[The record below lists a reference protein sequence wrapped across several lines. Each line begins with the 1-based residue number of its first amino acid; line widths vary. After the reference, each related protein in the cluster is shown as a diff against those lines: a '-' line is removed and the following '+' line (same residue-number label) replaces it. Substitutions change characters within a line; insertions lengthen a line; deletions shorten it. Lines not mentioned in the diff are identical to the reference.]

1 MSTEKAFQNKSN
13 FSDINLSN
21 HGIKGLEV
29 KFGLICSDATLVCDD
44 DLVETMMNH
53 VGKVEK
59 LELINSKSA
68 AVVVLVDRIVFLDA
82 VEHGEAGDHLLS
94 RGHAGHFILIM
105 ASFTIIGLIIGVSLL
120 GPALRHKY
128 SCIHN
133 IYSRRSN
140 EDLFP
145 IVAET
150 SNTTGRHSLQ
160 PSFAGSTAG
169 NAEEDIQG
177 RY

>member
-1 MSTEKAFQNKSN
+1 M
-13 FSDINLSN
+13 
-21 HGIKGLEV
+21 EV

-150 SNTTGRHSLQ
+150 SNTTGSK
-160 PSFAGSTAG
+160 SKF
-169 NAEEDIQG
+169 
-177 RY
+177 

>member
-1 MSTEKAFQNKSN
+1 M
-13 FSDINLSN
+13 
-21 HGIKGLEV
+21 

-150 SNTTGRHSLQ
+150 SNTTGSKSKFKKNIFRLSYACNNDDTLLGHSLQ